1 MKYVKLSE
9 EKRQAI
15 IYMRLGFANSGSQKR
30 IFMGYTAI
38 ARILKV
44 CFS

>member
-1 MKYVKLSE
+1 MKYEELSE

-15 IYMRLGFANSGSQKR
+15 IYMRFGFDKQGSEKR